1 MAEKTDQKVS
11 YDLHGQPFNRS
22 WFIFVLLL
30 GSFTMSISQSSL
42 STVYPTFMRYF
53 HISATTV
60 QWLTT
65 AFMLVMCI
73 MMPVSP
79 WLLNNIG
86 FKTLF
91 ISVVV
96 LFDVGSL
103 IILFSPTF
111 PIMMFGR
118 ILKAIAVG
126 ILFPSYQ
133 SVLLYITPKD
143 QRGST
148 MGLAGLVMGS
158 ALAVGPIISGVV
170 LRFTDWHGLFV
181 FFIVTATIIL
191 FMSFYAIK
199 DVMPREKSSLDYVST
214 FLLIGF
220 AGVLYVVNMIGKPN
234 VDVKSALLIL
244 VVSILFIIIFVYRQW
259 TMKKPLLQLKVLKT
273 FNYDLSVLLTGI
285 SYIALIVTTIVFPLY
300 YQNVLGVSPFISG
313 MALVPGAAFLSFLN
327 PWTGK
332 LADRI
337 GFKKTMLS
345 GMLMIVIGWLLLTI
359 IPGQPNI
366 WIMILL
372 AMLIEGG
379 NAFVMMP
386 AVTLGANSLPRDVV
400 ADGTAVTTTARQI
413 LGSTGVAVA
422 TLVLTNVY
430 RDQTA
435 SGVASTLASHNAY
448 HIVFLTMFCLE
459 VVGMILAFMIR
470 AQTSANQKEG

>member
-1 MAEKTDQKVS
+1 MSQSANENVS
-11 YDLHGQPFNRS
+11 YDLHGKPFNRK

-86 FKTLF
+86 FRTLF
-91 ISVVV
+91 IFVIV
-96 LFDVGSL
+96 LFDVGST
-103 IILFSPTF
+103 IILFAPTF

-118 ILKAIAVG
+118 ILKAISVG

-133 SVLLYITPKD
+133 SVLLYITPKEK
-143 QRGST
+143 RGST

-170 LRFTDWHGLFV
+170 LKFTDWHGLFV
-181 FFIVTATIIL
+181 FFITTATIIL
-191 FMSFYAIK
+191 FLSFNAIK
-199 DVMPREKSSLDYVST
+199 DVMPHKKSSLDYVST

-220 AGVLYVVNMIGKPN
+220 AGILYVVNMIGKPN
-234 VDVKSALLIL
+234 VNVTQAAVILI
-244 VVSILFIIIFVYRQW
+244 VSVIFVAIFVYRQW
-259 TMKKPLLQLKVLKT
+259 TMKHPLLQLKVLKT
-273 FNYDLSVLLTGI
+273 MNYDLSVLLTGI

-300 YQNVLGVSPFISG
+300 YQDVLGVSPFISG

-327 PWTGK
+327 PLTGK

-345 GMLMIVIGWLLLTI
+345 GMSMIVLGWLLLTV

-366 WIMILL
+366 WVMILL

-413 LGSTGVAVA
+413 LGSVGVAVA
-422 TLVLTNVY
+422 TLILTNVA
-430 RDQTA
+430 RNQKA
-435 SGVASTLASHNAY
+435 LGVSEMVANHNAY
-448 HIVFLTMFCLE
+448 HVVFITMAVLE
-459 VVGMILAFMIR
+459 LVGLLFAFMIR
-470 AQTSANQKEG
+470 SQGKQTK

>member
-1 MAEKTDQKVS
+1 MSEKADQKVS
-11 YDLHGQPFNRS
+11 YDLHGKPFNRS
-22 WFIFVLLL
+22 LFIFVLLL

-91 ISVVV
+91 ISVIV
-96 LFDVGSL
+96 LFDLGSI

-133 SVLLYITPKD
+133 SVMLYITPKEK
-143 QRGST
+143 RGST
-148 MGLAGLVMGS
+148 MGMVGLVMGS

-191 FMSFYAIK
+191 FVSFYAIK
-199 DVMPREKSSLDYVST
+199 DVMPRKQSSLDYIST

-220 AGVLYVVNMIGKPN
+220 AGILYVVNMIGKPN
-234 VDVKSALLIL
+234 VNMQSAWLIL
-244 VVSILFIIIFVYRQW
+244 AVSILFIVIFVYRQW

-300 YQNVLGVSPFISG
+300 YQNILGVSPFISG

-327 PWTGK
+327 PLTGK

-337 GFKKTMLS
+337 GFKKTMLT
-345 GMLMIVIGWLLLTI
+345 GMVMIVLGWLLLALM
-359 IPGQPNI
+359 PGQPNI
-366 WIMILL
+366 WVMIIL

-422 TLVLTNVY
+422 TLILTNVY
-430 RDQTA
+430 RDQTS
-435 SGVASTLASHNAY
+435 SGVATALANHNAY
-448 HIVFLTMFCLE
+448 HVVFLTMFCLE
-459 VVGMILAFMIR
+459 VVGLIFALMIR
-470 AQTSANQKEG
+470 SNTQKKEG

>member
-1 MAEKTDQKVS
+1 MNQNAAKNVS
-11 YDLHGQPFNRS
+11 YDLHGKPFNRA
-22 WFIFVLLL
+22 WFIFILLL

-73 MMPVSP
+73 MMPISP

-86 FKTLF
+86 FRTLF
-91 ISVVV
+91 ISV
-96 LFDVGSL
+96 
-103 IILFSPTF
+103 IILFDIGSTIILFAPTF

-170 LRFTDWHGLFV
+170 LKFTDWHGLFV

-191 FMSFYAIK
+191 ILSFHAIK
-199 DVMPREKSSLDYVST
+199 DVMPHKKSSLDYIST

-234 VDVKSALLIL
+234 VNLPEAIVIL
-244 VVSILFIIIFVYRQW
+244 VVSLLFIAIFVYRQW
-259 TMKKPLLQLKVLKT
+259 TMKSPLLQLKVLKT

-300 YQNVLGVSPFISG
+300 YQDVLGVSPFVSG

-327 PWTGK
+327 PLTGK

-337 GFKKTMLS
+337 GFKKTMLI
-345 GMLMIVIGWLLLTI
+345 GMSMIVLGWLLLAI
-359 IPGQPNI
+359 IPGQPGL

-422 TLVLTNVY
+422 TLILTNVA
-430 RDQTA
+430 RNQQ
-435 SGVASTLASHNAY
+435 SLGVSAMVASHNAY
-448 HIVFLTMFCLE
+448 HIVFVTMLCLE
-459 VVGMILAFMIR
+459 IVGFIFALLLR
-470 AQTSANQKEG
+470 SQTNSKEG

>member
-1 MAEKTDQKVS
+1 MSQEAQKDVS
-11 YDLHGQPFNRS
+11 YDLNGKPFNRP
-22 WFIFVLLL
+22 WFIFVLLF

-86 FKTLF
+86 FRTLF
-91 ISVVV
+91 ISVIV
-96 LFDVGSL
+96 LFDIGSL
-103 IILFSPTF
+103 IILFAPTF

-133 SVLLYITPKD
+133 SVLLYITPKEK
-143 QRGST
+143 RGST
-148 MGLAGLVMGS
+148 MGMAGLVMGS

-170 LRFTDWHGLFV
+170 LKFTDWHGLFV
-181 FFIVTATIIL
+181 FFIASATLIL
-191 FMSFYAIK
+191 FLSFHAIK
-199 DVMPREKSSLDYVST
+199 DVMPHKQSSLDYVST
-214 FLLIGF
+214 FLLVGF
-220 AGVLYVVNMIGKPN
+220 AGILYVVNMIGKPN
-234 VDVKSALLIL
+234 VNVGQAMLIL
-244 VVSILFIIIFVYRQW
+244 AISIIFVAVFVYRQW
-259 TMKKPLLQLKVLKT
+259 TMKHPLLQLKVLKT

-300 YQNVLGVSPFISG
+300 YQDILGVSPFISG

-327 PWTGK
+327 PLTGK

-345 GMLMIVIGWLLLTI
+345 GMSMIVLGWLLLSI
-359 IPGQPNI
+359 IPGTPNI
-366 WIMILL
+366 WIMIVL

-386 AVTLGANSLPRDVV
+386 AVTLGANSLPKEVV

-413 LGSTGVAVA
+413 LGSVGVAVS
-422 TLVLTNVY
+422 TLVLTNVA
-430 RDQTA
+430 RSQQA
-435 SGVASTLASHNAY
+435 SGVSAALANHNAY
-448 HIVFLTMFCLE
+448 HVVFITMFILE
-459 VVGMILAFMIR
+459 VVGLCLAFMIR
-470 AQTSANQKEG
+470 STQNQTK